1 MDQWELWNSKWK
13 RLINI
18 VYTNKIEQLE
28 KLKRLNKVQKDLIK
42 LDITDINRNT
52 DDRIVIDD
60 NDEVENDISKN
71 IESDVY
77 FPQYIKI
84 FKKRKG
90 SKTRTNVDIYN
101 IRDMNKD
108 NIYEIEE
115 IINNKIGDNK
125 SYAFFV
131 KWKNYDNKNN
141 TWVNENDFNKKDIIH
156 DYFLKKNII
165 YR

>member
-1 MDQWELWNSKWK
+1 
-13 RLINI
+13 
-18 VYTNKIEQLE
+18 
-28 KLKRLNKVQKDLIK
+28 
-42 LDITDINRNT
+42 
-52 DDRIVIDD
+52 
-60 NDEVENDISKN
+60 
-71 IESDVY
+71 
-77 FPQYIKI
+77 
-84 FKKRKG
+84 
-90 SKTRTNVDIYN
+90 
-101 IRDMNKD
+101 MNKD